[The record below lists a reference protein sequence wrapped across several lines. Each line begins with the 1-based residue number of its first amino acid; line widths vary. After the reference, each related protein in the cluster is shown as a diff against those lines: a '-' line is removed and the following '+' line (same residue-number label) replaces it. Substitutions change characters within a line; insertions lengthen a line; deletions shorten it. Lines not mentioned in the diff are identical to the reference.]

1 MPGRDVVQELL
12 DGIREIKAL
21 KAGKAKLRTQNLKEP
36 SAPQV
41 IRNKLGLSQEAFTGL
56 MGVSPRTLQDW
67 EQGRRK
73 PQGPAK
79 ALLRIVEKHPEV
91 LLDKAG

>member
-1 MPGRDVVQELL
+1 MAERNIGTEILEGL
-12 DGIREIKAL
+12 REIKAH
-21 KAGKAKLRTQNLKEP
+21 KAGKVKLRTRELMEP
-36 SAPQV
+36 SSAKE
-41 IRNKLGLSQEAFTGL
+41 IRNKLGISQEAFAGL
-56 MGVSPRTLQDW
+56 IGVSPRTLQDW

-91 LLDKAG
+91 LLDEAR

>member
-1 MPGRDVVQELL
+1 MAERDIGTEILE
-12 DGIREIKAL
+12 GIREIKAH
-21 KAGKAKLRTQNLKEP
+21 KAGAIKLHTRQMDEP
-36 SAPQV
+36 SAPQD
-41 IRNKLGLSQEAFTGL
+41 IRKQLGLSQEAFAGL
-56 MGVSPRTLQDW
+56 IGVSPRTLQDW

-91 LLDKAG
+91 LLDE

>member
-1 MPGRDVVQELL
+1 MAERNIGNEILE
-12 DGIREIKAL
+12 GIREIKAH
-21 KAGKAKLRTQNLKEP
+21 KAGKRHLRTRKLSEP
-36 SAPQV
+36 SSPQE
-41 IRNKLGLSQEAFTGL
+41 IRKQLGLSQEAFAGL
-56 MGVSPRTLQDW
+56 IGVSTRTLQDW

-91 LLDKAG
+91 LLDEVG

>member
-1 MPGRDVVQELL
+1 MAKREIGTEILEGL
-12 DGIREIKAL
+12 REIKAH
-21 KAGKAKLRTQNLKEP
+21 KAGKVRLRTRELKEP
-36 SAPQV
+36 SSAQD
-41 IRNKLGLSQEAFTGL
+41 IRKKLGLSQDAFAGL
-56 MGVSPRTLQDW
+56 IGVSTRTLQDW

-91 LLDKAG
+91 LVDEVG

>member
-1 MPGRDVVQELL
+1 MTKRNIGEELL
-12 DGIREIKAL
+12 QGIREIKAH
-21 KAGKAKLRTQNLKEP
+21 KAGKTKLHTRVLNDP
-36 SAPQV
+36 SAPQD
-41 IRNKLGLSQEAFTGL
+41 IRKQLGLSQEAFAGL
-56 MGVSPRTLQDW
+56 IGVSPRTLQDW

-91 LLDKAG
+91 LLDEAS